1 MKIKKYN
8 IFLEKDNLRSDEHSH
23 LNDILGKFEKS
34 KFEGRWDADDYDDDD
49 DDDDYGFYDKD
60 DEDDISSN
68 YSPKK
73 DSTFR
78 DEEYDEEYGEDG
90 INSNDIQHLNY
101 LLRSMFKNSGIED
114 VQIEN
119 KKLDISISC
128 VLRKRESMKNVIK
141 VFEIA
146 KKLKR
151 DILAQYD
158 SEFEMWETKDGRPLL
173 TFNFYYGEGL
183 NNDYAPF

>member
-34 KFEGRWDADDYDDDD
+34 KYEGRWDADDYDDDED
-49 DDDDYGFYDKD
+49 DDDDYGFYDQD
-60 DEDDISSN
+60 DEDDRFEKPNPS
-68 YSPKK
+68 KK
-73 DSTFR
+73 ED
-78 DEEYDEEYGEDG
+78 DGYDDYDEDG

>member
-8 IFLEKDNLRSDEHSH
+8 IFLEKDNLREDEYSH
-23 LNDILGKFEKS
+23 LNDMLDKKN
-34 KFEGRWDADDYDDDD
+34 EGRWDDEDEEDDH
-49 DDDDYGFYDKD
+49 DYGFYDQ
-60 DEDDISSN
+60 DEDDDDHLFGRPNHPS
-68 YSPKK
+68 KK
-73 DSTFR
+73 DDSFR
-78 DEEYDEEYGEDG
+78 DEEYDDGEYDEDG

-101 LLRSMFKNSGIED
+101 LLRTMFKNSGIED
-114 VQIEN
+114 VRIEN

-128 VLRKRESMKNVIK
+128 ILRKRESMKNVIK

-146 KKLKR
+146 KKLKK
-151 DILAQYD
+151 DILGQYD

-183 NNDYAPF
+183 NDDYAPF

>member
-34 KFEGRWDADDYDDDD
+34 KFEGRWDADDYDDEDD
-49 DDDDYGFYDKD
+49 NDDDDYGFYDQD
-60 DEDDISSN
+60 DEDDN
-68 YSPKK
+68 FGRPNTPKK
-73 DSTFR
+73 ED
-78 DEEYDEEYGEDG
+78 DGYDEYDEDG
-90 INSNDIQHLNY
+90 ISSNDIQHLNY

>member
-8 IFLEKDNLRSDEHSH
+8 IFLEKDNLREDELSH
-23 LNDILGKFEKS
+23 LNDILSNKN
-34 KFEGRWDADDYDDDD
+34 EGRWDDHDDEDGD

-60 DEDDISSN
+60 EDDDHLFGRPNHPSKSDSS
-68 YSPKK
+68 
-73 DSTFR
+73 
-78 DEEYDEEYGEDG
+78 YDDDYNDDYDEDG

-101 LLRSMFKNSGIED
+101 LLRSMFKNSGIEG

-119 KKLDISISC
+119 KKLDISITC
-128 VLRKRESMKNVIK
+128 VMRKKESMKDIIK

-146 KKLKR
+146 KKLKK

-158 SEFEMWETKDGRPLL
+158 SEFEIWETKDGRPMLI
-173 TFNFYYGEGL
+173 FNFYYGEGL
-183 NNDYAPF
+183 DNDNAPF

>member
-34 KFEGRWDADDYDDDD
+34 KYEGRWDADDYDDDD
-49 DDDDYGFYDKD
+49 DNDDDDYGFYDQD
-60 DEDDISSN
+60 DDDDNFGRPNTSKKEDDG
-68 YSPKK
+68 
-73 DSTFR
+73 
-78 DEEYDEEYGEDG
+78 YDDYDEDG

-101 LLRSMFKNSGIED
+101 LLRTMFKNSGIED

-146 KKLKR
+146 KKLKK

>member
-1 MKIKKYN
+1 MKIKKYKS
-8 IFLEKDNLRSDEHSH
+8 FLEKDNLRSDEHSH

-49 DDDDYGFYDKD
+49 DDYGFYDKD

-78 DEEYDEEYGEDG
+78 DEEYDEEYDEDG

-128 VLRKRESMKNVIK
+128 VLRKRDSMKNVIQ

>member
-8 IFLEKDNLRSDEHSH
+8 IFLEKDNLREDEFSH
-23 LNDILGKFEKS
+23 LNDMLGKKN
-34 KFEGRWDADDYDDDD
+34 EGRWDDEDDEDDDD
-49 DDDDYGFYDKD
+49 HDYGFYDQDED
-60 DEDDISSN
+60 DEDSHLFGRPNHPS
-68 YSPKK
+68 KK
-73 DSTFR
+73 ED
-78 DEEYDEEYGEDG
+78 DYDDYDEYDEDG

-128 VLRKRESMKNVIK
+128 VLRKRESMRNVIK

>member
-8 IFLEKDNLRSDEHSH
+8 SFLEKDNLRSDEHSH
-23 LNDILGKFEKS
+23 LNDMLGRKN
-34 KFEGRWDADDYDDDD
+34 EGRWDDDEDDDD
-49 DDDDYGFYDKD
+49 HDYGFYDQ
-60 DEDDISSN
+60 DEDDDDHLFGRPNHST
-68 YSPKK
+68 KK
-73 DSTFR
+73 EDSTFR
-78 DEEYDEEYGEDG
+78 DEDYDEEYDEDG

-183 NNDYAPF
+183 NDDYAPF

>member
-8 IFLEKDNLRSDEHSH
+8 IFLEKDNLREDEFSH
-23 LNDILGKFEKS
+23 LNDMLNKKN
-34 KFEGRWDADDYDDDD
+34 EGRWDDEDEDDH
-49 DDDDYGFYDKD
+49 DYGFYDQD
-60 DEDDISSN
+60 DEEDDELFGRPYYGS
-68 YSPKK
+68 K
-73 DSTFR
+73 DNEYE
-78 DEEYDEEYGEDG
+78 DDDEYDEDG

-101 LLRSMFKNSGIED
+101 LLRTMFRNSGIED
-114 VQIEN
+114 VRIEN

-128 VLRKRESMKNVIK
+128 ILSRKDSMKNVIK
-141 VFEIA
+141 VFEVA
-146 KKLKR
+146 KKLKK

-183 NNDYAPF
+183 NDDNAPF